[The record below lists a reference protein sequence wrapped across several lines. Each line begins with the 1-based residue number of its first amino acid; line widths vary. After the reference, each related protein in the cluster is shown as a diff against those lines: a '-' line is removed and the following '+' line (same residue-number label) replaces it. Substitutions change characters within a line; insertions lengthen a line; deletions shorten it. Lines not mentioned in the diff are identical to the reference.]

1 MACGSCTASCSL
13 ALHQL
18 TACQS
23 VCSRPTAVNLS
34 DAAQK
39 LSSLAGK
46 AAAQGADGQQVAQ
59 TIIRACEVMLHDDVA
74 ANQVGAELRN
84 RSAGCTRT
92 SPSTMTQPLN
102 FEAATSTHQLV
113 MFCPGLQGTQGQMA

>member
-1 MACGSCTASCSL
+1 M

-34 DAAQK
+34 DTAQK

-46 AAAQGADGQQVAQ
+46 TVTQGADGHQVAE
-59 TIIRACEVMLHDDVA
+59 TIIKACEVMLHDDVA
-74 ANQVGAELRN
+74 ANKVGAK
-84 RSAGCTRT
+84 
-92 SPSTMTQPLN
+92 
-102 FEAATSTHQLV
+102 F
-113 MFCPGLQGTQGQMA
+113 